1 MDICSIEGCGREV
14 YSRGR
19 CHRHY
24 RQATRGSGIPTAQA
38 AENRLCKVA
47 DCESTAVGR
56 GLCLPHYRE
65 KFGEPATVNPCSIEG
80 CERSV
85 YSGGWCEKHYRRA
98 LRNGGVQPGERY
110 QPSLCKAEGCDRDAV
125 TRGYCHAHYQRV
137 RRFGDAAASQP
148 LRTAAKLC
156 AVAGCDRTSH
166 TSGYCKSHYRRIVM
180 TGDPRP
186 EIPLRP
192 VGSGVS
198 ISHGYRWVVVPPEDR
213 HLTEG
218 EARELEHRLVMAR
231 ELGRPLRADESVHH
245 VNGDRLDN
253 RPENLEL
260 WSRYQPAG
268 QRTRDKVEWA
278 FEVLLRY
285 APDLL
290 AQDADLSD
298 WNAELG
304 DGFQVDAGR

>member
-1 MDICSIEGCGREV
+1 MDNCSIEGCDREV
-14 YSRGR
+14 YSRGW
-19 CHRHY
+19 CHKHY
-24 RQATRGSGIPTAQA
+24 RQATRGTGTPSAPPPEQRRCNVDGCEEPT
-38 AENRLCKVA
+38 
-47 DCESTAVGR
+47 SGR
-56 GLCLPHYRE
+56 GRCLAHYRE
-65 KFGEPATVNPCSIEG
+65 EFGDPAAATLCSIEG
-80 CERSV
+80 CESSS
-85 YSGGWCEKHYRRA
+85 YSRGCEKHYRRA

-110 QPSLCKAEGCDRDAV
+110 QPVLCKAEGCDRDAV
-125 TRGYCHAHYQRV
+125 TKGYCHGHYLRV
-137 RRFGDAAASQP
+137 RATGDPQAHRP
-148 LRTAAKLC
+148 LRAAAKLC

-180 TGDPRP
+180 TGDPRAD
-186 EIPLRP
+186 IPLRP

-198 ISHGYRWVVVPPEDR
+198 ISHGYRWVMVPPEER

-268 QRTRDKVEWA
+268 QRTRDKLEWA

-285 APDLL
+285 APELL
-290 AQDADLSD
+290 AQDADLSVWSD
-298 WNAELG
+298 DLA
-304 DGFQVDAGR
+304 DGPERRSDV